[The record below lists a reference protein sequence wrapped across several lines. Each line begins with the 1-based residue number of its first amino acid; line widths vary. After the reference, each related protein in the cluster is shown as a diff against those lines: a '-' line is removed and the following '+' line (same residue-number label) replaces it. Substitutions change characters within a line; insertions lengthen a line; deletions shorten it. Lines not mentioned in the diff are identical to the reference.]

1 MEPRGNTIMPPVMEP
16 AERDFW
22 IAVTLWGA
30 ALVTVFGCGLYAFIE
45 QSFAYGAVFTITGL
59 GGLMYMTSH
68 LRGRRLSPRVG
79 AMATML
85 AVTWGLIGYQVW
97 LSQNKPAFEAQ
108 KSTLIGWLQQ
118 AQHECDEARQ
128 ELAQL
133 QKQMKAARSTPG
145 MMTFPVPGKRQPDPQ
160 VCAYL
165 LYQIPIIRTYICLWH
180 CKDPQAPTP
189 RHGNDRRNGFSSSR
203 FGIIWSQN
211 RLNRRRGVCAGDTAK
226 GEEFCGHAGQAV
238 PLMNNPG

>member
-1 MEPRGNTIMPPVMEP
+1 MPSVMEP

-165 LYQIPIIRTYICLWH
+165 LQQLANA
-180 CKDPQAPTP
+180 PQAEAKNQQQPVW
-189 RHGNDRRNGFSSSR
+189 HELGNSLEDDVRSVMKKIGCLSDETIR
-203 FGIIWSQN
+203 
-211 RLNRRRGVCAGDTAK
+211 
-226 GEEFCGHAGQAV
+226 
-238 PLMNNPG
+238 